1 MTHRVPHATASFQHN
16 DQFPFCGFA
25 YITATF
31 TSTISSALSTA
42 AQELQRDVLDVLQS
56 IQKIV
61 NMSNDGSTREQI
73 LANANILF
81 PIFLPDKLIV
91 TYANPCRHIPPLQLA
106 LLRNNSDQFQAMVF
120 YGQPETS
127 RKAHFLFSAPAESPK
142 DAMQQLLLLTA
153 RLVKEEAL
161 KNFYPSQELLYV
173 AEPEGGYM
181 KQTQRGPERDGGDHE
196 EAIEPRFCCGDDSD
210 DRAFWWSSTNAC
222 NPDFYQNLAEIERE
236 IDALGSDYFSD
247 QDDGGELKDSGCNR
261 VERSASA
268 AVW

>member
-1 MTHRVPHATASFQHN
+1 
-16 DQFPFCGFA
+16 
-25 YITATF
+25 
-31 TSTISSALSTA
+31 
-42 AQELQRDVLDVLQS
+42 
-56 IQKIV
+56 
-61 NMSNDGSTREQI
+61 
-73 LANANILF
+73 
-81 PIFLPDKLIV
+81 
-91 TYANPCRHIPPLQLA
+91 
-106 LLRNNSDQFQAMVF
+106 MVF

-127 RKAHFLFSAPAESPK
+127 RKAHFLFSSPAESPK

-181 KQTQRGPERDGGDHE
+181 KQTQRGPERDEDGHE

-210 DRAFWWSSTNAC
+210 DRAFWWSSTNTC

-247 QDDGGELKDSGCNR
+247 QDDGGELKDSGWNR